1 MLNSLHRDQRINCYS
16 VAIRIKQS
24 GTVKTV
30 EHSKNDYHSVLSKYR
45 RTGTVETLTR
55 RGRKKSFT
63 NRDRNALKRL
73 VKRNRR
79 LTLQDIYFKA
89 ERVQNKDFQP
99 CCIRKDIKE
108 G

>member
-30 EHSKNDYHSVLSKYR
+30 EHSKNNYHECSKKVSKDWQS
-45 RTGTVETLTR
+45 GDFDAK
-55 RGRKKSFT
+55 RKEKEVHK
-63 NRDRNALKRL
+63 KRQ
-73 VKRNRR
+73 KC
-79 LTLQDIYFKA
+79 FKA
-89 ERVQNKDFQP
+89 F
-99 CCIRKDIKE
+99 